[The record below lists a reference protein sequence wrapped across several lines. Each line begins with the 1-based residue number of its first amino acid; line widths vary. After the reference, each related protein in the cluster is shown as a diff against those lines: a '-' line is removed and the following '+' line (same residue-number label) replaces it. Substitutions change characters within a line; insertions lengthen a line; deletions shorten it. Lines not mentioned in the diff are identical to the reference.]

1 MCFIFFETLLCCL
14 LSLGTTNTSLLLQP
28 PSRPPFP
35 MLFAHSPAIET
46 ISIGTPQQHDLFVD
60 SDLTALQARAIALE
74 AATSKTGGRVF
85 FSRHPLLCLWCRKYM
100 KNVPTT
106 IFLTFLT
113 GRKTMGNVRTS
124 FFLPLPPVP
133 PPASHFCLPSVSP
146 PLKLSSFPSVKA
158 IHILQGW
165 IFDSRLKY
173 TDR

>member
-1 MCFIFFETLLCCL
+1 MCRRGVVCLIFFETLLCCL

-106 IFLTFLT
+106 IFSDISDWTQNDGKCAHFLLPPPPTRSSPGVTLLFALRVSTTQTFL
-113 GRKTMGNVRTS
+113 
-124 FFLPLPPVP
+124 
-133 PPASHFCLPSVSP
+133 
-146 PLKLSSFPSVKA
+146 FPIRESYPYLA
-158 IHILQGW
+158 
-165 IFDSRLKY
+165 RL
-173 TDR
+173 DLRL